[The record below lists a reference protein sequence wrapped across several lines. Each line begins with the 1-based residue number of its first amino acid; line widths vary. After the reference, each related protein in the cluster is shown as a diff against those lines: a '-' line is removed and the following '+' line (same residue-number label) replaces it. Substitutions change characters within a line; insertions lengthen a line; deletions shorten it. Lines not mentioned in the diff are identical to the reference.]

1 MNNSWLLVLGPGRL
15 LYHTAPLNAASYRDP
30 DGLESLTVAYPVSHD
45 TSAVKLTSQGKLEEL
60 ESKALDSASDCAGC
74 DRWVSMRDPISLKG
88 LGVSN
93 SDEISTDL

>member
-1 MNNSWLLVLGPGRL
+1 MPLPTGTQMVLSHL
-15 LYHTAPLNAASYRDP
+15 QWHTLS
-30 DGLESLTVAYPVSHD
+30 
-45 TSAVKLTSQGKLEEL
+45 SAVKLTLQGKLEEL

>member
-60 ESKALDSASDCAGC
+60 ESKALDSASDVQ
-74 DRWVSMRDPISLKG
+74 DMRDPISLKG